1 MTKEDFRKQFE
12 ILCSDASEIVL
23 CSHLSPDDDSISAV
37 LTMYR
42 HLKDTYAEKTIR
54 IIYEGKRNDRW
65 AYFEGFEQ
73 INFVENLK
81 EMLNEADLLIIMDVA
96 QLQRVMKDVQSRS
109 DLTGFEGKIVCI
121 DHHKNQPE
129 EFDLTYID
137 DTALAT
143 AQILFELFYEETPV
157 IPERTCE
164 TLMLGILGDSG
175 SFTYVQ
181 PIQAKIF
188 DVAKKLVSNGEI
200 SIQSLKAKYM
210 RYDFVVLQIQQLL
223 SQHIKIYEIGGWG
236 RFLLTYLNRS
246 ELKELCSDD
255 DAISAACHIFIDSY
269 GKAIKD
275 VNWGVVVYPKFGK
288 DEYAV
293 SFRSLPEGVNVR
305 KIVQG
310 MGIGGGHDLASGGRF
325 VGKISAQECIEELTL
340 WLTRSAAK

>member
-1 MTKEDFRKQFE
+1 MTKDEFRKQFE
-12 ILCSDASEIVL
+12 LLCKNASEIVV
-23 CSHLSPDDDSISAV
+23 CSHQSPDDDSISTV

-42 HLKDTYAEKTIR
+42 HLKDTYVEKRVR
-54 IIYEGKRNDRW
+54 ILYEGKSNARW

-81 EMLNEADLLIIMDVA
+81 EMLNGVDLIIIMDVA
-96 QLQRVMKDVQSRS
+96 QLQRVMKDVRSSR
-109 DLTGFEGKIVCI
+109 DITGFGGKIVCI
-121 DHHKNQPE
+121 DHHKNEPQ

-137 DTALAT
+137 DTAVAT
-143 AQILFELFYEETPV
+143 AQILFELFYEETPI
-157 IPERTCE
+157 IPKRICE

-181 PIQAKIF
+181 PNQSKIF
-188 DVAKKLVSNGEI
+188 DVAKKLVSDGEI

-210 RYDFVVLQIQQLL
+210 RYDLVVLKIQQIL
-223 SQHIKIYEIGGWG
+223 SQHLNEQEIGGWG
-236 RFLLTYLNRS
+236 RFLVTYLDRS

-255 DAISAACHIFIDSY
+255 DAISAACHIFIDTY
-269 GKAIKD
+269 GKAVRGI
-275 VNWGVVVYPKFGK
+275 NWGVVIYPKFGK
-288 DEYAV
+288 DEYAI
-293 SFRSLPEGVNVR
+293 SLRSLPEGVNVR

-340 WLTRSAAK
+340 WLSMNVAA